1 MIMSK
6 KLIPTL
12 QIAQTECGLCCVRTM
27 LEYFNYGVSITEL
40 RQILEP
46 GRDGLGTRQL
56 KELLSYFNLD
66 SKIFK
71 IKDIRAFNSL
81 TLPVIAFWK
90 GYHFVCIERVEKN
103 YAIIMDPSVGRIKI
117 DIQEFIKNFSEFIV
131 TASPNEKF
139 FTRKIDI
146 TKKYNIKNYFPN
158 NIIGNYIGII
168 ITSILVIMINV
179 IIPLMTQIIVDQF
192 QKNNNFLV
200 YAICSI
206 MILAIFSSAIFYH
219 KSVLSINLMKNFSW
233 HLLNTAF
240 SRILS
245 LPAKYFTLRSPGEIV
260 YRLNSLTRIQD
271 LFGTSFIQLFL
282 DCISMIAILGYVATV
297 SYSLVAIEIL
307 FIFLVLIIL
316 IKFQGNIQTL
326 SDNELHQ
333 ASLAQGVQLDAIV
346 SINNIKLGGYKESYI
361 KDWQDKY
368 KNSLEY
374 TARRMNIQQ
383 SFISTILSMI
393 SGFLPLII
401 LSISLYFYLHG
412 HLSIGQAIAMQ
423 NVSTLLFGYVN
434 SIFTTFTNFFMLSR
448 YVDLAEDIYSYPIE
462 KTGKIK
468 LKDIYN
474 DIFIENVWFSYGGSS
489 IYALKNISFKIKQ
502 GETIALVGRS
512 GSGKTTLGKIIS
524 SLFFPTNGRIYVNGV
539 SFSDYDLESLREKI
553 GYIPQES
560 HLHNRSIVDNLS
572 LGTGMPTEKIIE
584 KCSEFTFLNFIN
596 NLPMGYHTQ
605 ISELG
610 GNLSG
615 GQRQRIQIAKI
626 LLQKPQLLVMD
637 EATSSLDNISQQ
649 SVYHH
654 LNELHCTKIIIA
666 HRLETIVNADK
677 IIVLD
682 SGEIK
687 QIGAHKE
694 LIKNTDG
701 VYAALF
707 NADFIK

>member
-219 KSVLSINLMKNFSW
+219 KSVL
-233 HLLNTAF
+233 
-240 SRILS
+240 
-245 LPAKYFTLRSPGEIV
+245 
-260 YRLNSLTRIQD
+260 
-271 LFGTSFIQLFL
+271 
-282 DCISMIAILGYVATV
+282 
-297 SYSLVAIEIL
+297 
-307 FIFLVLIIL
+307 
-316 IKFQGNIQTL
+316 
-326 SDNELHQ
+326 
-333 ASLAQGVQLDAIV
+333 
-346 SINNIKLGGYKESYI
+346 
-361 KDWQDKY
+361 
-368 KNSLEY
+368 
-374 TARRMNIQQ
+374 
-383 SFISTILSMI
+383 
-393 SGFLPLII
+393 
-401 LSISLYFYLHG
+401 
-412 HLSIGQAIAMQ
+412 
-423 NVSTLLFGYVN
+423 
-434 SIFTTFTNFFMLSR
+434 
-448 YVDLAEDIYSYPIE
+448 
-462 KTGKIK
+462 
-468 LKDIYN
+468 
-474 DIFIENVWFSYGGSS
+474 
-489 IYALKNISFKIKQ
+489 
-502 GETIALVGRS
+502 
-512 GSGKTTLGKIIS
+512 
-524 SLFFPTNGRIYVNGV
+524 
-539 SFSDYDLESLREKI
+539 
-553 GYIPQES
+553 
-560 HLHNRSIVDNLS
+560 
-572 LGTGMPTEKIIE
+572 
-584 KCSEFTFLNFIN
+584 
-596 NLPMGYHTQ
+596 
-605 ISELG
+605 
-610 GNLSG
+610 
-615 GQRQRIQIAKI
+615 
-626 LLQKPQLLVMD
+626 
-637 EATSSLDNISQQ
+637 
-649 SVYHH
+649 
-654 LNELHCTKIIIA
+654 
-666 HRLETIVNADK
+666 
-677 IIVLD
+677 
-682 SGEIK
+682 
-687 QIGAHKE
+687 
-694 LIKNTDG
+694 
-701 VYAALF
+701 
-707 NADFIK
+707 